1 MKGLNFLYSL
11 CMCLCYS
18 HTVIFKCS
26 SWFYSPNPTL
36 LNSCNGILLRYNIKL
51 VLKLTSLRRNIT
63 HLLII
68 SHVHK
73 LHDPL
78 LYVRSAAIPKVP
90 LGSAQF
96 CQELFGFGRRN
107 CN

>member
-26 SWFYSPNPTL
+26 SWFYSPNRL
-36 LNSCNGILLRYNIKL
+36 VVMVFYYNIKL